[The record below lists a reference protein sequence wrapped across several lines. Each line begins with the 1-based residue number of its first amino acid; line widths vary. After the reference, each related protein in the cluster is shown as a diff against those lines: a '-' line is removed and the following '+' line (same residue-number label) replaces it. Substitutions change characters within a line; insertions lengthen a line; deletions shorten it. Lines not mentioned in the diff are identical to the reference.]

1 MLNTT
6 HVDTEL
12 VLMRWWLSYTHFLS
26 YHPSWC
32 CLSTNVSHFHVHYST
47 STRAHSG
54 QTVQQNECVSMQLAL
69 CRWHTLP
76 QSAWEDWSRVRDHS
90 SCAICH
96 TNKCPFWSLLSAPC
110 FTKTKSCVT
119 GGGGV
124 FPPPAGNPLWLSS
137 QAEDT
142 LDSQSRERRLSPFPR
157 DLLLAPA
164 PAQMPILHNLSLSL
178 PRSLSLS
185 PSLPFSLTSCSPS
198 RVDSLCTHLHKH
210 RIYPLCCRWMLCHF
224 KSLHISRPT
233 VSEPVSPERSDEN
246 DADNDA

>member
-1 MLNTT
+1 MCIIQHPLAHIQDKQCSRMN
-6 HVDTEL
+6 VWACSSLYAADI
-12 VLMRWWLSYTHFLS
+12 RYLSQPERTGPES
-26 YHPSWC
+26 EIIPPVPSVIQ
-32 CLSTNVSHFHVHYST
+32 TNVPSDPS
-47 STRAHSG
+47 
-54 QTVQQNECVSMQLAL
+54 CPLLASQK
-69 CRWHTLP
+69 
-76 QSAWEDWSRVRDHS
+76 QSPA
-90 SCAICH
+90 
-96 TNKCPFWSLLSAPC
+96 LLE
-110 FTKTKSCVT
+110 
-119 GGGGV
+119 GGV

-198 RVDSLCTHLHKH
+198 RVDSLCTHLLKH